1 MINYNAEAEAGMIKQ
16 VPQSVP
22 TRLPKVIC
30 NAYNCDS
37 SSGLMM
43 MMIIIIIIII
53 IIIKIIIILLL
64 LSL

>member
-1 MINYNAEAEAGMIKQ
+1 MIKQ

-22 TRLPKVIC
+22 TCTFQKVIC

-43 MMIIIIIIII
+43 MTVIIII

-64 LSL
+64 SL